1 MSNLNKLKKATAKA
15 DPIFDRVLAW
25 ATASA
30 WTPWLIAGW
39 TIASVLVGIWIG
51 LKP

>member
-1 MSNLNKLKKATAKA
+1 MPNMQDLKNATEKV
-15 DPIFDRVLAW
+15 DPFFDRLLAW